1 MGRRKAIYEYTGEG
15 YPEYT
20 LILKA
25 VTDELEK
32 LYQRIWCRRKESSS
46 MRVICKQV
54 KTAWMLFKT
63 ATESSYSVDVKDGC
77 TDQHDYWNANRRL
90 CYVNS
95 RNYQRF
101 DAVEY
106 ISHEDDDW
114 CSQSYENWLN
124 DLRKYKSAMLMF
136 PYLCRTMPF
145 WKDST
150 SFYYG
155 GIVRVM
161 NKQMLELRDY
171 LKYADTWTVTTE
183 SVADLDHAL
192 QLLKAVQEH
201 QGKDDEIECW
211 HTLFDLIIRRY
222 RWWYD

>member
-1 MGRRKAIYEYTGEG
+1 MRRRKATYEYAGDG
-15 YPEYT
+15 YPDYN

-54 KTAWMLFKT
+54 RTAWMLFNT
-63 ATESSYSVDVKDGC
+63 VTESSYSVDVKDGY
-77 TDQHDYWNANRRL
+77 TDQYDYWNANRRQ

-95 RNYQRF
+95 KNYQRF
-101 DAVEY
+101 DAVGY

-114 CSQSYENWLN
+114 CTQSNENWLN

-155 GIVRVM
+155 GIVQAM
-161 NKQMLELRDY
+161 NKQMIELRDY
-171 LKYADTWTVTTE
+171 LKYADTWSVTTE
-183 SVADLDHAL
+183 SVADLDYAL
-192 QLLKAVQEH
+192 QLLNAAQEH

>member
-1 MGRRKAIYEYTGEG
+1 MGRRKATYEYTGEG
-15 YPEYT
+15 YPDYN

-54 KTAWMLFKT
+54 RTARMLFKT
-63 ATESSYSVDVKDGC
+63 ATESSYSVDVKDGYI
-77 TDQHDYWNANRRL
+77 DQYDYWNANRRL

-101 DAVEY
+101 DAVGY

-114 CSQSYENWLN
+114 YSQSYEYWLN
-124 DLRKYKSAMLMF
+124 NLRKYKSAMLMF

-145 WKDST
+145 WKDGT
-150 SFYYG
+150 SIYYD
-155 GIVRVM
+155 GIVRAM
-161 NKQMLELRDY
+161 NKQMIELRDY
-171 LKYADTWTVTTE
+171 LKYADTWSITTE
-183 SVADLDHAL
+183 SIADLDHAL
-192 QLLKAVQEH
+192 QLLTVAQER